1 MKNILRL
8 LYQWLIFVPIF
19 FVITIVTALIVMIM
33 APLFGSK
40 TWGYYPAKWWSRL
53 TCWLS
58 LCKISARG
66 HENLD
71 KNKSY
76 VFVANH
82 QGAFDIFL
90 TYGFLNHNIVW
101 MQKHSL
107 RSLPLVGYASKMAGH
122 VFVNNTNATT
132 RAFTLKEAIS
142 KVKDG
147 VSIVVFPEGART
159 LTGKMRQ
166 FKKGAFYIA
175 TEEKLQIVPLTING
189 PFNVLKRG
197 TLNLKPGKLELVIH
211 PPISTE
217 NICEEDIPELI
228 NTTRDIIYSALWE
241 KYK

>member
-147 VSIVVFPEGART
+147 VSIVIFPEGART
-159 LTGKMRQ
+159 HTGKMRQ

-175 TEEKLQIVPLTING
+175 TEEKLPIVPLTING
-189 PFNVLKRG
+189 PFDVLKRN
-197 TLNLKPGKLELVIH
+197 TLDLKPGKLELIIH
-211 PPISTE
+211 EPISTE
-217 NICEEDIPELI
+217 NVREEDIPELI
-228 NTTRDIIYSALWE
+228 NTTSEIIHSALWE

>member
-8 LYQWLIFVPIF
+8 IYQWLFFIPIF
-19 FVITIVTALIVMIM
+19 LVITIITALVVMIM

-58 LCKISARG
+58 LCKVSTRG

-71 KNKSY
+71 SSKSY
-76 VFVANH
+76 VCVANH

-90 TYGFLNHNIVW
+90 TYGFLNHNIIW

-122 VFVNNTNATT
+122 VFVNSTNATT
-132 RAFTLKEAIS
+132 RALTLKEAIS

-147 VSIVVFPEGART
+147 VSIVIFPEGART
-159 LTGKMRQ
+159 HTGKMRQ

-175 TEEKLQIVPLTING
+175 TEEKLPIVPITING
-189 PFNVLKRG
+189 PFDVLKRG
-197 TLNLKPGKLELVIH
+197 TLGLKPGKLELVIH
-211 PPISTE
+211 EPISTE
-217 NICEEDIPELI
+217 SILEDDIPELI
-228 NTTRDIIYSALWE
+228 NKTKDIIYSALWD

>member
-1 MKNILRL
+1 
-8 LYQWLIFVPIF
+8 
-19 FVITIVTALIVMIM
+19 M

-132 RAFTLKEAIS
+132 RAITLKEAIS

-147 VSIVVFPEGART
+147 VSIVIFPEGART
-159 LTGKMRQ
+159 HTGKMRQ

-175 TEEKLQIVPLTING
+175 TEEKLPIVPLTING

>member
-8 LYQWLIFVPIF
+8 LYQWLFFVPIF
-19 FVITIVTALIVMIM
+19 LVITIITALIVMIM

-53 TCWLS
+53 TCWIS

-107 RSLPLVGYASKMAGH
+107 RNLPLVGYASKTAGH

-147 VSIVVFPEGART
+147 VSIVIFPEGART
-159 LTGKMRQ
+159 HTGKMRQ

-175 TEEKLQIVPLTING
+175 TEEKLPIVPITING
-189 PFNVLKRG
+189 PFDVLKRG
-197 TLNLKPGKLELVIH
+197 TLDLKPGKLELVIH
-211 PPISTE
+211 KPIPTE
-217 NICEEDIPELI
+217 NICEDDIPELI
-228 NTTRDIIYSALWE
+228 DTTREIIYSALWE

>member
-1 MKNILRL
+1 
-8 LYQWLIFVPIF
+8 
-19 FVITIVTALIVMIM
+19 MIM

-58 LCKISARG
+58 LCKVSTRG

-71 KNKSY
+71 SSKSY

-90 TYGFLNHNIVW
+90 TYGFLNHNIIW

-122 VFVNNTNATT
+122 VFVNSTNATT
-132 RAFTLKEAIS
+132 RALTLKEAIS
-142 KVKDG
+142 KVKNG
-147 VSIVVFPEGART
+147 VSIVIFPEGART

-175 TEEKLQIVPLTING
+175 TEENLPIVPITING
-189 PFNVLKRG
+189 PFDVLKRG
-197 TLNLKPGKLELVIH
+197 TLNLHPGKLELVIH
-211 PPISTE
+211 KPIPTD
-217 NICEEDIPELI
+217 NVCEKDIPELI
-228 NTTRDIIYSALWE
+228 NKTTDIIQSQLWD

>member
-132 RAFTLKEAIS
+132 RAFTLKEAILI
-142 KVKDG
+142 VKDG
-147 VSIVVFPEGART
+147 VSIVIFSEGARIH
-159 LTGKMRQ
+159 TGKMRQ

-175 TEEKLQIVPLTING
+175 REEKLPIVPITING
-189 PFNVLKRG
+189 PFDVLKRG
-197 TLNLKPGKLELVIH
+197 TLNFKPGKLELIIH
-211 PPISTE
+211 KPIPTE
-217 NICEEDIPELI
+217 NICEDDIPEMI
-228 NTTRDIIYSALWE
+228 DTTRDIIYSALWE
-241 KYK
+241 EYK

>member
-1 MKNILRL
+1 MKKLLRL
-8 LYQWLIFVPIF
+8 LYQWLIFVPLF
-19 FVITIVTALIVMIM
+19 LVITIITALIVMIM

-40 TWGYYPAKWWSRL
+40 TWGYYPAKWWSRF

-58 LCKISARG
+58 LCKITSSG

-76 VFVANH
+76 IFVANH

-122 VFVNNTNATT
+122 VFVNSTNATT
-132 RAFTLKEAIS
+132 RAITLKEAIS

-147 VSIVVFPEGART
+147 VSIVIFPEGART
-159 LTGKMRQ
+159 HTGKMRQ

-175 TEEKLQIVPLTING
+175 TEEKLPIVPLTING
-189 PFNVLKRG
+189 PFDVLKRG
-197 TLNLKPGKLELVIH
+197 TLDLRPGRLELIIH
-211 PPISTE
+211 EPISTE
-217 NICEEDIPELI
+217 NVREEDIPELI
-228 NTTRDIIYSALWE
+228 NTTREVIHSALWDR
-241 KYK
+241 YK

>member
-1 MKNILRL
+1 
-8 LYQWLIFVPIF
+8 
-19 FVITIVTALIVMIM
+19 M

-40 TWGYYPAKWWSRL
+40 VWGYYPPKLWSRL
-53 TCWLS
+53 TCWLA
-58 LCKISARG
+58 LCKVSSRG

-71 KNKSY
+71 SNKSY

-90 TYGFLNHNIVW
+90 TYGFLNHNIIW

-122 VFVNNTNATT
+122 VFVNNANATT
-132 RAFTLKEAIS
+132 RALTLKEAIS

-147 VSIVVFPEGART
+147 VSIVIFPEGART
-159 LTGKMRQ
+159 HNGKMRQ

-175 TEEKLQIVPLTING
+175 TEENLPIVPITING
-189 PFNVLKRG
+189 PFDVLKRD

-211 PPISTE
+211 EPISTE
-217 NICEEDIPELI
+217 NISEDDIPELI
-228 NTTRDIIYSALWE
+228 NKTTEIIYSELWD

>member
-1 MKNILRL
+1 
-8 LYQWLIFVPIF
+8 
-19 FVITIVTALIVMIM
+19 MIM

-40 TWGYYPAKWWSRL
+40 TWGL
-53 TCWLS
+53 LS
-58 LCKISARG
+58 SQMVVATYLLVIFMQISAHDTKISIKP
-66 HENLD
+66 NLM
-71 KNKSY
+71 SS
-76 VFVANH
+76 ANH

-147 VSIVVFPEGART
+147 VSIVIFPEGART

-166 FKKGAFYIA
+166 FKKGAYSYRREVANCASHKRTFD
-175 TEEKLQIVPLTING
+175 
-189 PFNVLKRG
+189 VLKG
-197 TLNLKPGKLELVIH
+197 HINLKPGKLGVCN
-211 PPISTE
+211 TQTY
-217 NICEEDIPELI
+217 I
-228 NTTRDIIYSALWE
+228 NR
-241 KYK
+241 KYL

>member
-1 MKNILRL
+1 VKNILRL
-8 LYQWLIFVPIF
+8 IYQWLFFFPIF
-19 FVITIVTALIVMIM
+19 LVITIITALIVMTM

-40 TWGYYPAKWWSRL
+40 VWGYYPPKLWSRL
-53 TCWLS
+53 TCWLA
-58 LCKISARG
+58 LCKVSSRG

-71 KNKSY
+71 SNKSY

-90 TYGFLNHNIVW
+90 TYGFLNHNIIW

-107 RSLPLVGYASKMAGH
+107 SSLPLVGYASKMAGH
-122 VFVNNTNATT
+122 VFVNNANATT
-132 RAFTLKEAIS
+132 RALTLKEAIS

-147 VSIVVFPEGART
+147 VSIVIFPEGART
-159 LTGKMRQ
+159 HNGKMRQ

-175 TEEKLQIVPLTING
+175 TEENLPIVPITING
-189 PFNVLKRG
+189 PFDVLKRD

-211 PPISTE
+211 EPISTE
-217 NICEEDIPELI
+217 NISEDDIPELI
-228 NTTRDIIYSALWE
+228 NKTTEIIYSELWD

>member
-1 MKNILRL
+1 
-8 LYQWLIFVPIF
+8 
-19 FVITIVTALIVMIM
+19 MIM

-132 RAFTLKEAIS
+132 RAITLKEAIS

-147 VSIVVFPEGART
+147 VSIVIFPEGART
-159 LTGKMRQ
+159 HTGKMRQ

-175 TEEKLQIVPLTING
+175 TEEKLPIVPLTING
-189 PFNVLKRG
+189 PFDVLKRN
-197 TLNLKPGKLELVIH
+197 TLDLKPGKLELIIH
-211 PPISTE
+211 EPISTE
-217 NICEEDIPELI
+217 NISEEDIPELI

>member
-1 MKNILRL
+1 M
-8 LYQWLIFVPIF
+8 
-19 FVITIVTALIVMIM
+19 TM

-40 TWGYYPAKWWSRL
+40 VWGYYPPKLWSRL
-53 TCWLS
+53 TCWLA
-58 LCKISARG
+58 LCKVSSRG

-71 KNKSY
+71 SNKSY

-90 TYGFLNHNIVW
+90 TYGFLNHNIIW

-122 VFVNNTNATT
+122 VFVNNANATT
-132 RAFTLKEAIS
+132 RALTLKEAIS

-147 VSIVVFPEGART
+147 VSIVIFPEGART
-159 LTGKMRQ
+159 HNGKMRQ

-175 TEEKLQIVPLTING
+175 TEENLPIVPITING
-189 PFNVLKRG
+189 PFDVLKRD

-211 PPISTE
+211 EPISTE
-217 NICEEDIPELI
+217 NISEDDIPELI
-228 NTTRDIIYSALWE
+228 NKTTEIIYSELWD